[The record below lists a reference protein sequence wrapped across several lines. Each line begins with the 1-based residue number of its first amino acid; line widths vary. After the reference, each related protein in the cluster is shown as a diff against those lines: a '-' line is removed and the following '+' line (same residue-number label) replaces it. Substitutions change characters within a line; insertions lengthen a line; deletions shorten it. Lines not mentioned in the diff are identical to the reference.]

1 MYSRRKDSAVVSDS
15 CDPMACS
22 LPGSSLSVGFSS
34 QEYWSGLPFPSP
46 GESLNCTLFKMV
58 HFMLRNFTLFKKS
71 VHHEHKKLRE
81 QRNMVAK
88 IKYEF
93 DSRKRCTEVEVESL
107 PQESGTSLRISQ
119 GWSCVETAPS
129 LIWFRPW
136 VFPPSVWRTATARVS
151 RLPSG

>member
-1 MYSRRKDSAVVSDS
+1 MNK
-15 CDPMACS
+15 
-22 LPGSSLSVGFSS
+22 
-34 QEYWSGLPFPSP
+34 
-46 GESLNCTLFKMV
+46 
-58 HFMLRNFTLFKKS
+58 
-71 VHHEHKKLRE
+71 KKLRE

-136 VFPPSVWRTATARVS
+136 VFPRVS
-151 RLPSG
+151 GGQPQPEFPVFLPSDWVFLFLGVKVYSDHCLYFSVCLHHLYIMSVSSDCNVCVCVCVCVCVHRPVSLLY